1 MKFNSKN
8 SFQSLDTLT
17 SSGKDFKYFNLKT
30 AEKNGLEGISQLPK
44 SLKVLLENLLR
55 YEDDVTVDKKQ
66 ILALKDWL
74 KNKKSNT
81 EIAYRPA
88 RTLLQDYTGIPA
100 IADLAAMRDAVKEK
114 NYEIAAD
121 IFEEL
126 ASMGDIDAQFNLAI
140 LTRNGLGRAQNYS
153 DALYWTWLSFTGRL
167 EKSEK
172 VLEKLDDFL
181 GRPRFDPHG
190 DPIPSKGG
198 VIQRIASKP
207 LSDFAVKEE
216 VRIESIIDQ
225 DKKFLKFA
233 RKAKLVPGQVFMIV
247 GKEDCADAIT
257 LKTAKG
263 QSVNLGFRSAEKV
276 LALPIEA

>member
-1 MKFNSKN
+1 MQNEVMASSTVENYLKEI
-8 SFQSLDTLT
+8 LVVTLEHEITKVPMGQVAKVLEVTPGTAT
-17 SSGKDFKYFNLKT
+17 SM
-30 AEKNGLEGISQLPK
+30 AK
-44 SLKVLLENLLR
+44 SLERDGWVVYYPRIGVSLTRKGRKLAMNMLRRHRLLETFLVETLG
-55 YEDDVTVDKKQ
+55 
-66 ILALKDWL
+66 LDWG
-74 KNKKSNT
+74 
-81 EIAYRPA
+81 EIHAEA
-88 RTLLQDYTGIPA
+88 
-100 IADLAAMRDAVKEK
+100 
-114 NYEIAAD
+114 
-121 IFEEL
+121 EEL
-126 ASMGDIDAQFNLAI
+126 EHAI
-140 LTRNGLGRAQNYS
+140 
-153 DALYWTWLSFTGRL
+153 
-167 EKSEK
+167 SEK

-225 DKKFLKFA
+225 DKEFLKFA

>member
-1 MKFNSKN
+1 MQNEVMASSTVENYLKEI
-8 SFQSLDTLT
+8 LVVTLEHEITKVPMGQVAKVLEVTPGTAT
-17 SSGKDFKYFNLKT
+17 SM
-30 AEKNGLEGISQLPK
+30 AK
-44 SLKVLLENLLR
+44 SLERDGWVVYYPRIGVSLTRKGRKLAMNMLRRHRLLETFLVETLG
-55 YEDDVTVDKKQ
+55 
-66 ILALKDWL
+66 LDWG
-74 KNKKSNT
+74 
-81 EIAYRPA
+81 EIHAEA
-88 RTLLQDYTGIPA
+88 
-100 IADLAAMRDAVKEK
+100 
-114 NYEIAAD
+114 
-121 IFEEL
+121 EEL
-126 ASMGDIDAQFNLAI
+126 EHAI
-140 LTRNGLGRAQNYS
+140 
-153 DALYWTWLSFTGRL
+153 
-167 EKSEK
+167 SEK
-172 VLEKLDDFL
+172 VLEKLDDCL

>member
-1 MKFNSKN
+1 MQNEDMASSTVENYLKEI
-8 SFQSLDTLT
+8 LVVTLENEITKVPMGQVAKVLEVTPGTAT
-17 SSGKDFKYFNLKT
+17 SM
-30 AEKNGLEGISQLPK
+30 AK
-44 SLKVLLENLLR
+44 SLERDGWVAYYPRIGVSLTRKGRKLAMNMLRRHRLLETFLVETLG
-55 YEDDVTVDKKQ
+55 
-66 ILALKDWL
+66 LDWG
-74 KNKKSNT
+74 
-81 EIAYRPA
+81 EIHAEA
-88 RTLLQDYTGIPA
+88 
-100 IADLAAMRDAVKEK
+100 
-114 NYEIAAD
+114 
-121 IFEEL
+121 EEL
-126 ASMGDIDAQFNLAI
+126 EHAI
-140 LTRNGLGRAQNYS
+140 
-153 DALYWTWLSFTGRL
+153 
-167 EKSEK
+167 SEK

-233 RKAKLVPGQVFMIV
+233 RKAKLVPGQVFIIV
-247 GKEDCADAIT
+247 SREDCADAIT
-257 LKTAKG
+257 LKTPKG

>member
-1 MKFNSKN
+1 MQNEVMASSTVENYLKEI
-8 SFQSLDTLT
+8 LVVTLEHEITKVPMGQVAKVLEVTPGTAT
-17 SSGKDFKYFNLKT
+17 SM
-30 AEKNGLEGISQLPK
+30 AK
-44 SLKVLLENLLR
+44 SLERDGWVVYYPRIGVSLTRKGRKLAMNMLRRHRLLETFLVETLG
-55 YEDDVTVDKKQ
+55 
-66 ILALKDWL
+66 LDWG
-74 KNKKSNT
+74 
-81 EIAYRPA
+81 EIHAEA
-88 RTLLQDYTGIPA
+88 
-100 IADLAAMRDAVKEK
+100 
-114 NYEIAAD
+114 
-121 IFEEL
+121 EEL
-126 ASMGDIDAQFNLAI
+126 EHAI
-140 LTRNGLGRAQNYS
+140 
-153 DALYWTWLSFTGRL
+153 
-167 EKSEK
+167 SEK

-257 LKTAKG
+257 LKTSKG